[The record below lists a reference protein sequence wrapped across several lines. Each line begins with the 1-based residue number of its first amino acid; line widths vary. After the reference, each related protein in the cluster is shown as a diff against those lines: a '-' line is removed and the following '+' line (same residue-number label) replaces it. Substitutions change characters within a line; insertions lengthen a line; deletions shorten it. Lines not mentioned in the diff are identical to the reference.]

1 MWNKVAHLVGRR
13 GRERREGRR
22 EGKKEE
28 WERERGRER
37 KILQRHLSTPKIGF
51 FQLALLSF
59 YHFPAV
65 ASCVTL

>member
-1 MWNKVAHLVGRR
+1 MAR
-13 GRERREGRR
+13 GR

-37 KILQRHLSTPKIGF
+37 KVIQRHLSTPKIGF

-59 YHFPAV
+59 YHFPVV
-65 ASCVTL
+65 ASYITL